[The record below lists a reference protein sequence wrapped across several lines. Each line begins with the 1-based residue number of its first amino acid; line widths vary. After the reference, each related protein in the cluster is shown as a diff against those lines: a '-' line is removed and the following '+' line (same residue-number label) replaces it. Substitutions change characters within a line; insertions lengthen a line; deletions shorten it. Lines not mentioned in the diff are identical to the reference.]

1 MERSVGESCR
11 RVKRSGR
18 FPLRVSQRIALD
30 RSDRTEPPFSPAAIH
45 ATSPQDPSRRARL
58 TPKRAFASRGNLRGT
73 SGLECRAMWFVQ
85 RVIPWL
91 VLALV
96 ASPAHAADT
105 VWEALQT
112 AGSIVVLRHS
122 FAPGGFDPPDARLD
136 DCSTQRNLDDS
147 GRRQARL
154 IGEAFRQ
161 NGIAVG
167 AVLSSPRCRCLDTA
181 RLAFGQGRAWGAL
194 QGALNDPE
202 RRERQLGEIR
212 KAIAAHSG
220 ELPLVLV
227 THGSVITDLTGLSIR
242 MGEFLVPRRAADGS
256 HPVAGQLYVE

>member
-1 MERSVGESCR
+1 
-11 RVKRSGR
+11 
-18 FPLRVSQRIALD
+18 
-30 RSDRTEPPFSPAAIH
+30 
-45 ATSPQDPSRRARL
+45 
-58 TPKRAFASRGNLRGT
+58 
-73 SGLECRAMWFVQ
+73 MWFVQ

-161 NGIAVG
+161 HGITVG

-181 RLAFGQGRAWGAL
+181 RLAFGRVESWGPL
-194 QGALNDPE
+194 QGALDDTQL
-202 RRERQLGEIR
+202 RRQRVDQIKKVMNEHRDGP
-212 KAIAAHSG
+212 
-220 ELPLVLV
+220 PLVLV
-227 THGSVITDLTGLSIR
+227 THGSVVTDLTGLNVR
-242 MGEFLVPRRAADGS
+242 MGEFVVLGRGADGGYS
-256 HPVAGQLYVE
+256 VAGRLYVE